1 MKETLETQVCT
12 KCRLNK
18 PLSEYQF
25 RKDTQKHRRDC
36 KDCQS
41 KYQKI
46 YQKANL
52 EKERAR
58 VIAWQKAN
66 PERCKA
72 NRKAWKEANL
82 EKVKANRKAYYE
94 ANRER
99 ERNIQQNWVRA
110 NREKCRSYTAKRR
123 AAKSQATPAWANL
136 QKIQEIYLN
145 CPPGHHIDHVFPLN
159 SPIMCGL
166 HVENNLQYL
175 PAKENISKG
184 NRVTLEE
191 QLNG

>member
-94 ANRER
+94 
-99 ERNIQQNWVRA
+99 
-110 NREKCRSYTAKRR
+110 
-123 AAKSQATPAWANL
+123 
-136 QKIQEIYLN
+136 
-145 CPPGHHIDHVFPLN
+145 
-159 SPIMCGL
+159 
-166 HVENNLQYL
+166 ENETYNKTGFVPTVKNVVLIL
-175 PAKENISKG
+175 PS
-184 NRVTLEE
+184 VE
-191 QLNG
+191 QLSHKQLLLGLTYKKYKKFISIVHLAIISITCFLLTHPSCAVFT